1 MYIIAAH
8 GYGTTLVPSKKNEAL
23 SCKTLSAL
31 ASYPGP
37 ALVWVKGAGK
47 YNVN

>member
-31 ASYPGP
+31 ASYP

-47 YNVN
+47 YNVD